1 MRKLTLAI
9 EPPQITHTKNAIRE
23 HDLRR
28 YALSTCLDPQLAR
41 RKFFRPLVIHP
52 TTRNNVRIARVL
64 HHQAP
69 DIQDSPVQGL
79 GKISRTFPFPI
90 DHISVI
96 STIDKDIQHAGHSTA
111 RATLE
116 FKPRLIL
123 GRDTPHAKIPLH
135 AIARNLA
142 RPLIRLVPLSMN
154 PQRRFDRCVIGQI
167 AEIIFP

>member
-1 MRKLTLAI
+1 MRELTLAI
-9 EPPQITHTKNAIRE
+9 EPPQITHAQNAIRE
-23 HDLRR
+23 HNLRR
-28 YALSTCLDPQLAR
+28 HALSTCLDPQLAR

-69 DIQDSPVQGL
+69 DTQDSPVQGL
-79 GKISRTFPFPI
+79 GKIPRTFPFPI

-96 STIDKDIQHAGHSTA
+96 STIDKHVQHPGHSTA
-111 RATLE
+111 RETLE

-123 GRDTPHAKIPLH
+123 GRDTPHAEIPFH

-142 RPLIRLVPLSMN
+142 RPFIRLLPLSMN
-154 PQRRFDRCVIGQI
+154 PKQRLDSRIIGQI